1 MKLLADINLKWYD
14 DTALMLE
21 DREELVKLF
30 LDCLGVSRDVAIDMF
45 EVLLIA
51 KSDGISLTSR
61 EIKNEIIK
69 LRKSRGVEDPKK
81 GLSDRNIQIWLK
93 FFRDLE
99 MVERLGDRYLF
110 KKNKI
115 PSKVF
120 IEKTKPE
127 VIDKCSDFIYRLL
140 QEIEKRYEIE
150 K

>member
-1 MKLLADINLKWYD
+1 MKLLANINLKWYD

-21 DREELVKLF
+21 DREDLVKLF
-30 LDCLGVSRDVAIDMF
+30 LGCLGVSRDVASDLF

-51 KSDGISLTSR
+51 KKDGISLTSKQ
-61 EIKNEIIK
+61 IKREIIK
-69 LRKSRGVEDPKK
+69 LRKLQGMENPEH

-93 FFRDLE
+93 FFRNLE

-110 KKNKI
+110 KKNKT
-115 PSKVF
+115 PSNIF

-127 VIDKCSDFIYRLL
+127 VIDKCSDFMYKLL
-140 QEIEKRYEIE
+140 KEIEKRYEIE